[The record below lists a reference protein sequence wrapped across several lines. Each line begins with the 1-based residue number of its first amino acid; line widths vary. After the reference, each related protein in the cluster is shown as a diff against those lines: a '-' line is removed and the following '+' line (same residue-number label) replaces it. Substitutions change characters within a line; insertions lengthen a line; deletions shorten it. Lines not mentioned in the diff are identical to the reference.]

1 MGERVLNR
9 SLSDDQINEY
19 HEQGYVV
26 VDGVFSRDELAAMD
40 KELDRLVDEGASDG
54 AHGKGWIMSL
64 GLVSKAT
71 EVFCADDSIL
81 DLVASVVHPG
91 IAIYSAKLVTKESQ
105 EEAVC
110 HWHQDDAYYTRH
122 SQSATRMSVWIP
134 LQDTELEHGCLELI
148 PGSHKRGLQ
157 PTSLRKTGTC
167 TLAMDVDVNL
177 DERIY
182 CPVKAGS
189 MILFSAMLWHA
200 SAGNQTDQRRR
211 AFIVSYQ
218 EATVSGG
225 NGKQWKILRPAEAS
239 ESAV

>member
-110 HWHQDDAYYTRH
+110 HWHQDDAYYTRDVEYYDLVQYNPAIEDF
-122 SQSATRMSVWIP
+122 SEAVGLNPEFAQAYYA
-134 LQDTELEHGCLELI
+134 
-148 PGSHKRGLQ
+148 RGL
-157 PTSLRKTGTC
+157 SYVALGKT
-167 TLAMDVDVNL
+167 NES
-177 DERIY
+177 ERDLE
-182 CPVKAGS
+182 KAAALGY
-189 MILFSAMLWHA
+189 
-200 SAGNQTDQRRR
+200 
-211 AFIVSYQ
+211 V
-218 EATVSGG
+218 
-225 NGKQWKILRPAEAS
+225 P
-239 ESAV
+239 